1 MNSIK
6 NVILN
11 VVKNLSGSAAARWLA
26 DTLLA
31 RCTTRMVAL
40 CSFLCLLASCEH
52 RPLEDPS
59 NKHFIRVYFDEH
71 LKNVTYGFYDE
82 SRQETDYTT
91 PQVLGYAFYDPL
103 TGRREYQGYL
113 QSTGSDERGNYIE
126 GYVPAIEGKYDLLIN
141 KFDTKSTHLK
151 DESVFDDAL
160 VYTNPVSD
168 DIMRSLASA
177 RATSDAAPDMIILN
191 EPDHYFVASEESM
204 LIKETLALDTL
215 KNAEG
220 DFFTARSVV
229 KTYYLQINVKGAEYV
244 TSASGYL
251 TGLAGSV
258 YLADRRLNEED
269 ESCIYFQLKSN
280 HTTKRSDVSQ
290 AYCTFNTF
298 GKLPASDGRL
308 IVVFEFKTKYGTTQ
322 VEKIELNDLF
332 ETDMV
337 KIEITP
343 DANNPGGMQPSVGNW
358 GQVEGDIT
366 I

>member
-1 MNSIK
+1 M
-6 NVILN
+6 
-11 VVKNLSGSAAARWLA
+11 RWMKFYR
-26 DTLLA
+26 TLLVI
-31 RCTTRMVAL
+31 CTLMLT
-40 CSFLCLLASCEH
+40 LACYTSCEH

-71 LKNVTYGFYDE
+71 IKNVTYGFYDE
-82 SRQETDYTT
+82 SRQESDYAT
-91 PQVLGYAFYDPL
+91 PRVLNYAFYDPL

-113 QSTGSDERGNYIE
+113 QNAGSDERGNYVE
-126 GYVPAIEGKYDLLIN
+126 GYVPAIEGEYNLLIN
-141 KFDTKSTHLK
+141 KFDTRSTYLK
-151 DESVFDDAL
+151 DEHAFNDAL
-160 VYTNPVSD
+160 VYTKPVSESVL
-168 DIMRSLASA
+168 RSLTSVRSA
-177 RATSDAAPDMIILN
+177 SDAIPGVILN
-191 EPDHYFVASEESM
+191 EPDHFFVESEEAM
-204 LIKETLALDTL
+204 KIEETLALDTL

-269 ESCIYFQLKSN
+269 ESSIYFQLKSN
-280 HTTKRSDVSQ
+280 HTTNRSEVSQ
-290 AYCTFNTF
+290 AYCNFNTF

-308 IVVFEFKTKYGTTQ
+308 IVVFEFKTTYGTVQ
-322 VEKIELNDLF
+322 VEEIELNDLF
-332 ETDMV
+332 ETDLV
-337 KIEITP
+337 KNEQWIIIDKVIEITP
-343 DANNPGGMQPSVGNW
+343 DPNNTGGMQPTVGDW